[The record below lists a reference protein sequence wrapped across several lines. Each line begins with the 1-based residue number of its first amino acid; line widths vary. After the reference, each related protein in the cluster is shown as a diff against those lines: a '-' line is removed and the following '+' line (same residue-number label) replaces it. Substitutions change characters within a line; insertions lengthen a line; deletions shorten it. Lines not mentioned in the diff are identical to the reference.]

1 MIRRLLSRFGSNR
14 PVAGIDAVVW
24 AYRLFLD
31 REPENAEVVARTA
44 AEGKSTAELRR
55 TFLSSDEYRVRS
67 GDGGRPS
74 LTGTEPPMAIDD
86 VRDPA
91 EVARLLEHIAKTWTR
106 FGDTE
111 PHYSVVTDEKFKADR
126 IEANIDAFHAGGE
139 HSIARLDAALARNS
153 AALGKDA
160 TCFEL
165 GCGVGRLTAWL
176 ARRYANVIATDISES
191 HLALAREHLGAQGS
205 SNVEFHRLLGV
216 DSIDALPAFDLFF
229 SVIVLQ
235 HNPPPVIAAI
245 LDRIFARLRPGGVAY
260 FQVPTYRADYSFR
273 LEEYLRE
280 DFGKGAMEMHVLPQR
295 DVLRIARRHGLDL
308 LEVIEDPYTGMRRGE
323 VSNTFLLRKTQAE

>member
-74 LTGTEPPMAIDD
+74 LTGTESPMAIDD

-139 HSIARLDAALARNS
+139 HSIARLDAALARNGIT
-153 AALGKDA
+153 LGKQA

-235 HNPPPVIAAI
+235 HNPPPVMEAI
-245 LDRIFARLRPGGVAY
+245 LERIFNRLDSGAIAY
-260 FQVPTYRADYSFR
+260 FELPTYIPGYQFDVR
-273 LEEYLRE
+273 EYLRQHE
-280 DFGKGAMEMHVLPQR
+280 SSVDMEIHALPQTTVY
-295 DVLRIARRHGLDL
+295 DIADRSGMRL
-308 LEVIEDPYTGMRRGE
+308 LEALGE
-323 VSNTFLLRKTQAE
+323 TTRDLIVSHYFLMQKR